1 MVGFPYL
8 HCAGGTLPTLGGRFL
23 MVTTF
28 SLLRAGRLG
37 VLTIWG
43 AAIEPLAPIFMTV
56 VSFQREKGNF
66 VMMSTP
72 DPSSLSLDKNNTSTK
87 VRVEGY
93 LDNAYAN
100 LHQHSG
106 LCAI

>member
-8 HCAGGTLPTLGGRFL
+8 HCAGCTLPTLGGGFL

-28 SLLRAGRLG
+28 PLLRAGRLG

-43 AAIEPLAPIFMTV
+43 AAIEPLAFIFMTV
-56 VSFQREKGNF
+56 VSFQREKGKF
-66 VMMSTP
+66 VMMSAP
-72 DPSSLSLDKNNTSTK
+72 DPSSLSLDKNNTLTK

-93 LDNAYAN
+93 LDNAYAD